1 MSNDTNHPRSTNR
14 DAAGEPVQ
22 YEPPGWLLTEALE
35 RELLLAVVGDSRN
48 LPVENNFERIDAY
61 FAADE
66 PETELQ
72 YRRSLLGLLAELRPQ
87 LAELLG
93 GPRESQ
99 LESASAR
106 TRCLAPTRPAS
117 RRGRRF

>member
-1 MSNDTNHPRSTNR
+1 MSNDKNHQRGNNR

-22 YEPPGWLLTEALE
+22 YDPPGWLSTNDLE

-48 LPVENNFERIDAY
+48 PLAENNFQRIDAY

-72 YRRSLLGLLAELRPQ
+72 YRRSLLRLLADLRPQ

-99 LESASAR
+99 
-106 TRCLAPTRPAS
+106 
-117 RRGRRF
+117 

>member
-1 MSNDTNHPRSTNR
+1 MSKDSNHQRGSNR

-22 YEPPGWLLTEALE
+22 YEPPGWLLTETLE

-48 LPVENNFERIDAY
+48 PRAENNFERIDAY

-72 YRRSLLGLLAELRPQ
+72 YRRSLLRLLADLRPQ

-93 GPRESQ
+93 GPREG
-99 LESASAR
+99 E
-106 TRCLAPTRPAS
+106 
-117 RRGRRF
+117 

>member
-1 MSNDTNHPRSTNR
+1 MYHANFKGDQSFC
-14 DAAGEPVQ
+14 EPQ
-22 YEPPGWLLTEALE
+22 
-35 RELLLAVVGDSRN
+35 GDSRN
-48 LPVENNFERIDAY
+48 PLAEKNFQRIDAY

-72 YRRSLLGLLAELRPQ
+72 YRRSLLRLLADLRPQ

-99 LESASAR
+99 
-106 TRCLAPTRPAS
+106 
-117 RRGRRF
+117 

>member
-48 LPVENNFERIDAY
+48 LP
-61 FAADE
+61 
-66 PETELQ
+66 
-72 YRRSLLGLLAELRPQ
+72 
-87 LAELLG
+87 
-93 GPRESQ
+93 
-99 LESASAR
+99 
-106 TRCLAPTRPAS
+106 
-117 RRGRRF
+117 

>member
-1 MSNDTNHPRSTNR
+1 MSNDKNHPRSDNR
-14 DAAGEPVQ
+14 DAAGEPVH
-22 YEPPGWLLTEALE
+22 YEPPGWLLTENLE

-48 LPVENNFERIDAY
+48 PQAENNFERIDAY

-72 YRRSLLGLLAELRPQ
+72 YSRSLLRLLADLRPQ

-93 GPRESQ
+93 GPRES
-99 LESASAR
+99 
-106 TRCLAPTRPAS
+106 
-117 RRGRRF
+117 

>member
-1 MSNDTNHPRSTNR
+1 MSNDKNDPRSTNR
-14 DAAGEPVQ
+14 DAAGELVQ

-35 RELLLAVVGDSRN
+35 RELLWAVVGDLRN
-48 LPVENNFERIDAY
+48 PQAENNFERIDAY

-72 YRRSLLGLLAELRPQ
+72 YRRSLLRLLADLRPQ

-93 GPRESQ
+93 GPREG
-99 LESASAR
+99 E
-106 TRCLAPTRPAS
+106 
-117 RRGRRF
+117 

>member
-1 MSNDTNHPRSTNR
+1 MSKDSNHQRGSNR

-22 YEPPGWLLTEALE
+22 YEPPGWLLTETLE
-35 RELLLAVVGDSRN
+35 RELLLAVVADSRN
-48 LPVENNFERIDAY
+48 PLAENNFERIDTY

-72 YRRSLLGLLAELRPQ
+72 YRRSLLGLLADLRPQ

-99 LESASAR
+99 
-106 TRCLAPTRPAS
+106 
-117 RRGRRF
+117 

>member
-1 MSNDTNHPRSTNR
+1 MSNDTNHPRRTNR
-14 DAAGEPVQ
+14 GAAGEPVQ

-48 LPVENNFERIDAY
+48 PLAENNFERIDAY

-66 PETELQ
+66 PETEIQ
-72 YRRSLLGLLAELRPQ
+72 YRRSLLGLLADLRPQ

-93 GPRESQ
+93 GPREGQ
-99 LESASAR
+99 
-106 TRCLAPTRPAS
+106 
-117 RRGRRF
+117 

>member
-1 MSNDTNHPRSTNR
+1 MSNDTNHPRRTNR

-48 LPVENNFERIDAY
+48 SREENNFERIDAY

-72 YRRSLLGLLAELRPQ
+72 YRRSLLGLLADLRPQ

-93 GPRESQ
+93 GPREGQ
-99 LESASAR
+99 
-106 TRCLAPTRPAS
+106 
-117 RRGRRF
+117 

>member
-1 MSNDTNHPRSTNR
+1 MSKDSNHQCGRNR

-22 YEPPGWLLTEALE
+22 YEPPGWLLTETLE

-48 LPVENNFERIDAY
+48 PLAENNFERIDAY

-72 YRRSLLGLLAELRPQ
+72 YRRSLLGLLADLRPQ

-93 GPRESQ
+93 GPREG
-99 LESASAR
+99 E
-106 TRCLAPTRPAS
+106 
-117 RRGRRF
+117 

>member
-1 MSNDTNHPRSTNR
+1 MSNDSNNQRGSNQH
-14 DAAGEPVQ
+14 AAGEPVQ
-22 YEPPGWLLTEALE
+22 YEPPGWLLTETLE

-48 LPVENNFERIDAY
+48 PRAENNFERIDAY

-72 YRRSLLGLLAELRPQ
+72 YRRSLLGLLADLRPQ

-93 GPRESQ
+93 GPREG
-99 LESASAR
+99 E
-106 TRCLAPTRPAS
+106 
-117 RRGRRF
+117 